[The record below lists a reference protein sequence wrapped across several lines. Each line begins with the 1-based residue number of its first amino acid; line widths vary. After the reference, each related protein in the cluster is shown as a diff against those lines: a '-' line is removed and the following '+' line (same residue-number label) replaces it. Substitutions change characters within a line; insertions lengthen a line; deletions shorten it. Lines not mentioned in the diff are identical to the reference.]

1 MVFTKEDLMDGRVWV
16 GGWAAADADAER
28 QLQAQGDGRPKA
40 SQGSQGSQDLH
51 AHRLGWAGALGATG
65 VPRGLRG
72 SLFTSLGL
80 VQYLLVWCNARWARR
95 SCQVVESKGCWV
107 AAGGKAGKNLHP
119 AYPFDRSS
127 RVCSFKTGKAGSAS
141 GCAVDRGPLLA
152 ISRTRGRWGHTE
164 LDCVALSH
172 LLLACWLPLATRR
185 WRLGAEAKTAL
196 VVCVPSTVNILRMPG
211 CGWRTLC

>member
-1 MVFTKEDLMDGRVWV
+1 MDGCGWV
-16 GGWAAADADAER
+16 
-28 QLQAQGDGRPKA
+28 DGRRRTRT
-40 SQGSQGSQDLH
+40 QNGSCRRREM
-51 AHRLGWAGALGATG
+51 A
-65 VPRGLRG
+65 VPRLPKVPKVPKTCMLTGWGGQGPWGRPGCREVCEEVCSPHLDLC
-72 SLFTSLGL
+72 ST
-80 VQYLLVWCNARWARR
+80 LLVWCNARWARR